1 MKRIPKIIG
10 IVLLLVAVICIVGA
24 QVPTLGKQVPFNQW
38 FWNHNHWPFE
48 RVRYYMSE
56 SLVNKL
62 ESGKPSI
69 EETVELLGENE
80 FGGRY
85 KPGDTQLCYF
95 LMSPPFL
102 IMGLDMYSLYIYFN
116 DDGAFL
122 AAKVVFED

>member
-1 MKRIPKIIG
+1 
-10 IVLLLVAVICIVGA
+10 
-24 QVPTLGKQVPFNQW
+24 
-38 FWNHNHWPFE
+38 
-48 RVRYYMSE
+48 MSD

-62 ESGKPSI
+62 DSEKPSI

-80 FGGRY
+80 FGRRY
-85 KPGDTQLCYF
+85 EPGDTQLCYY

-116 DDGAFL
+116 EDGAFL